1 MHVNEF
7 SLMVYENPVK
17 YCEFSVSDIFF
28 SVIFYLRF
36 FLKIYGFS
44 ELFVII
50 HYAAHE
56 VPLSLQYISPV
67 YSVRPLHLLQKSPNT

>member
-1 MHVNEF
+1 LCYILQFYYMHVNEF

-36 FLKIYGFS
+36 FLKIYGFQS
-44 ELFVII
+44 FL
-50 HYAAHE
+50 
-56 VPLSLQYISPV
+56 
-67 YSVRPLHLLQKSPNT
+67 

>member
-17 YCEFSVSDIFF
+17 YCEFSVSDIFV

-36 FLKIYGFS
+36 FLKIYGFQS
-44 ELFVII
+44 FL
-50 HYAAHE
+50 
-56 VPLSLQYISPV
+56 
-67 YSVRPLHLLQKSPNT
+67 